1 MCAAPVDD
9 YCGGPDRPGARG
21 APARKAPPAV
31 VPLGGTSGPAGS
43 GQAKAARDFRHVL
56 RHHDDCQIRT
66 DSLNRE
72 EEYYTPH
79 VPASPLPHTMSF
91 QKGGP
96 ELAREEESS
105 IMHDGRKL
113 LIHTRDNSTEQNDEL
128 CINTIR

>member
-1 MCAAPVDD
+1 
-9 YCGGPDRPGARG
+9 
-21 APARKAPPAV
+21 
-31 VPLGGTSGPAGS
+31 
-43 GQAKAARDFRHVL
+43 
-56 RHHDDCQIRT
+56 
-66 DSLNRE
+66 
-72 EEYYTPH
+72 
-79 VPASPLPHTMSF
+79 MSF